1 MNDKQLGLPEIV
13 GIASVVVFFVATFL
27 PWFTVSISGDTSGV
41 LGGVDFPSANGWD
54 AGFLWAGFP
63 FLLGLAMLAL
73 MLVPI
78 LAPDVTLPDIPPF
91 VPLILGGVAALLVLL
106 KLLIGADVN
115 GAGAAEAFGVSIDVS
130 RSFGIFIA
138 LLAAIGMAVAGFLK
152 LQEQGAAPSG
162 SGPPQAF

>member
-1 MNDKQLGLPEIV
+1 MSDKQLGVPEIV

-27 PWFTVSISGDTSGV
+27 PWFTVSVSGDTSGV

-78 LAPDVTLPDIPPF
+78 LAPDVTLPDLPPF

-152 LQEQGAAPSG
+152 LQEQGTAPSG